1 MAKTLVVLNES
12 VDYNG
17 NLVRLIRALYN
28 DVNHE
33 HFEGMMVNDLAS
45 VNSISNHAGEP
56 SLADFLPFKSDLLN
70 DDIKKKA
77 EILSIFEEHAK
88 ESKITYAINN
98 DFRLNSHE
106 LLKKTAYADLLMLN
120 YTVFMNRSYRP
131 NSSMIYSILKGSRCP
146 VMVLPSDVSQI
157 DNIIFTFDG
166 KESSM
171 FAIRAFCNLFAE
183 TTKDKEITILTVMPS
198 EDEEIENEKLL
209 MDFVKKYYKNIG
221 LQMLVGDNISHEIT
235 NFAES
240 VDNPLVVMGAY
251 GRSRISNLFIPST
264 AKQFLIKGH
273 IPLFIAHR

>member
-12 VDYNG
+12 AEYNK
-17 NLVRLIRALYN
+17 NLIRLIRALYH
-28 DVNHE
+28 DIKQE
-33 HFEGMMVNDLAS
+33 HFEGLMVTDLAS
-45 VNSISNHAGEP
+45 VNTLSGHPGEP
-56 SLADFLPFKSDLLN
+56 TLADYLPFKSDLIN

-77 EILSIFEEHAK
+77 EILSLFEENAK
-88 ESKITYAINN
+88 ANDIIYSINN

-106 LLKKTAYADLLMLN
+106 LLKKTAYADLLLLN

-146 VMVLPSDVSQI
+146 VMVMPSDVNQI

-221 LQMLVGDNISHEIT
+221 LQLLVGDNISLEIS

-264 AKQFLIKGH
+264 AKQFLIRGH